1 MSSAGTESA
10 RISPATTRRARAT
23 IAVVAPS
30 LLLVGFVLH
39 PDVGNPSD
47 SDFTAGI
54 AEAVAADTTLW
65 AISHLAVAVGS
76 GLVILAFLAVRSYL
90 HEAGEDLWS
99 AVGLPLIVMGSTLFA
114 LLPAMEFAPL
124 ASAEAGIDLAGIR
137 ASQEA
142 LRPWFVPILVLGG
155 LMFLLGTLA
164 FAAAIARSGVFS
176 RRMTTVVVIALLVMA
191 ASRLVPLGTAMQV
204 GAAAGAVALWP
215 LAQKM
220 GRPSAGDP
228 TAGPTHQAK
237 PGSPPP
243 TVPARDRESAP
254 G

>member
-1 MSSAGTESA
+1 MSSTGTRSA
-10 RISPATTRRARAT
+10 RISPAVTTRARAA

-39 PDVGNPSD
+39 PDVGNPGD

-54 AEAVAADTTLW
+54 AEAVAADTTRW

-76 GLVILAFLAVRSYL
+76 GLLILAFLAVRSYL
-90 HEAGEDLWS
+90 HEAGEDRWS
-99 AVGLPLIVMGSTLFA
+99 AVGLPFIVMGSTLFS
-114 LLPAMEFAPL
+114 LLPATEFAPL
-124 ASAEAGIDLAGIR
+124 ATAEAGFDLAGIR

-155 LMFLLGTLA
+155 LTFLLGTLA

-176 RRMTTVVVIALLVMA
+176 RRMTTVVVIALVAMA
-191 ASRLVPLGTAMQV
+191 AARLVPLGAAMRV
-204 GAAAGAVALWP
+204 GAAIGAVAMWP

-220 GRPSAGDP
+220 GRLSA
-228 TAGPTHQAK
+228 
-237 PGSPPP
+237 GSPPAGP
-243 TVPARDRESAP
+243 NAP
-254 G
+254 GRAGFAAADGPRT